1 MGTTYS
7 VVISEHSKVI
17 VTYSNGWYTAQHFKK
32 GCNRG
37 LEVKQSRSKE
47 EIDKFIE
54 KLREVFNDP
63 S

>member
-1 MGTTYS
+1 MATNYS
-7 VVISEHSKVI
+7 VAISERSKVV
-17 VTYSNGWYTAQHFKK
+17 VTYDNEWYTAQHFKN